1 LHFLLG
7 ALQQNA
13 QAQASRGNLKSL
25 YTIFKTKGKKTTRNL
40 KSLYTVFKPRRQKM
54 TDNWGGKRSGAGR
67 PKESRPRAV
76 PTSVPIRV
84 SRLHVHLLKEIDR
97 VMLIDWPNAKVVP
110 LVVELIER
118 FRPDELP
125 K

>member
-1 LHFLLG
+1 LLWQLEKL
-7 ALQQNA
+7 AHEI
-13 QAQASRGNLKSL
+13 QAKGKKTTSNLKSL
-25 YTIFKTKGKKTTRNL
+25 YTIFKT
-40 KSLYTVFKPRRQKM
+40 RRQKM

-67 PKESRPRAV
+67 PKQSRPKAV

-84 SRLHVHLLKEIDR
+84 SRLHVHLLKQIDR
-97 VMLIDWPNAKVVP
+97 VMLIDWPNAKVIP

>member
-1 LHFLLG
+1 MHAFMSVP
-7 ALQQNA
+7 QHNA
-13 QAQASRGNLKSL
+13 RAAASFVHLKSL
-25 YTIFKTKGKKTTRNL
+25 HMIFKAKGKKTRSYL

-67 PKESRPRAV
+67 PKQAHPKAV

-84 SRLHVHLLKEIDR
+84 SRLHVHLLKQIDR
-97 VMLIDWPNAKVVP
+97 VMLIDWPNAKVIP